1 MVGKYESRF
10 HIRYNVRPAPTK
22 LATPHWIEVIM
33 SRIGKIPVKVPK
45 GVKVT
50 FADELM
56 TVEGPKGKLSQKFR
70 PIVGF
75 EDKGEEIIVSRAN
88 EEKQT
93 KAFHGLYRNLLNNM
107 VTGVSSGFTRS
118 LVITGVGYKAE
129 VQGKLLVM
137 SLGYSNDIYI
147 GIPDNLAVTIDT
159 GGKVTVSGID
169 KQRVGEF
176 ASQVRRLRAPEPY
189 KGKGI
194 RYENEKIRRKVGKS
208 GVK

>member
-1 MVGKYESRF
+1 
-10 HIRYNVRPAPTK
+10 
-22 LATPHWIEVIM
+22 M

-50 FADELM
+50 FADNEM
-56 TVEGPKGKLSQKFR
+56 AVEGPKGKLKQAYHNVITFENKGDE
-70 PIVGF
+70 IV
-75 EDKGEEIIVSRAN
+75 VSRAGD
-88 EEKQT
+88 EKQI

-107 VTGVSSGFTRS
+107 VIGVSSGFSKT
-118 LVITGVGYKAE
+118 LIVTGVGYRAE
-129 VQGKLLVM
+129 VQGKFLSM
-137 SLGYSNDIYI
+137 NLGYSNDVYV
-147 GIPDNLAVTIDT
+147 GIPDGISVAVEPNGRIQ
-159 GGKVTVSGID
+159 VSGID

-176 ASQVRRLRAPEPY
+176 SAQIRKLRPPEPY

>member
-1 MVGKYESRF
+1 
-10 HIRYNVRPAPTK
+10 
-22 LATPHWIEVIM
+22 M

-50 FADELM
+50 IANEIM
-56 TVEGPKGKLSQKFR
+56 TVEGPKGKLTQKYH
-70 PIVGF
+70 PVISF
-75 EDKGEEIIVSRAN
+75 EDKGDEIIVSRAD

-107 VTGVSSGFTRS
+107 VTGVSAGFTKT
-118 LVITGVGYKAE
+118 LIITGVGYRAE
-129 VQGKLLVM
+129 VQGKILVM
-137 SLGYSNDIYI
+137 SLGFSSDVFV
-147 GIPDNLAVTIDT
+147 GIPDGITI
-159 GGKVTVSGID
+159 TVEANSKITIGGID
-169 KQRVGEF
+169 KQQIGEL
-176 ASQVRRLRAPEPY
+176 AAQIRKLRPPEPY